1 MPPIESNRETIIK
14 ALTHYAQWMDALCR
28 TNRTH
33 GHEDATQA
41 YAVEK
46 YKADQA
52 LQEMENNK

>member
-1 MPPIESNRETIIK
+1 MPTESSRETIIK
-14 ALTHYAQWMDALCR
+14 ALTYYAQWMDALCR

-46 YKADQA
+46 YKAEQA
-52 LQEMENNK
+52 LTEMENTQ